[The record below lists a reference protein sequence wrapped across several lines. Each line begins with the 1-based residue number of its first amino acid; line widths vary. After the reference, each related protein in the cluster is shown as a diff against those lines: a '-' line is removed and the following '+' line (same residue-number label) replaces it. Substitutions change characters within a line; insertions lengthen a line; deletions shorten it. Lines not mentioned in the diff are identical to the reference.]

1 MTMKEKFRER
11 KIVQGSSAGEFT
23 ATEDGGMAKD
33 YEKLIEIVT
42 YDDRYENAYYFVDS
56 EKADLFIAELDE
68 KVTLPKQNLTKQER
82 SLIESTL
89 NSLESYIGIYWPGIE
104 DSDKAVEQYKKALDR
119 QLGIEGK

>member
-1 MTMKEKFRER
+1 MREQFRER

-23 ATEDGGMAKD
+23 VTEDGGMAKD

-42 YDDRYENAYYFVDS
+42 YDDRYENAYYFVDN

-89 NSLESYIGIYWPGIE
+89 NSLQSYIGIYWPGIE
-104 DSDKAVEQYKKALDR
+104 HSDKAVEQYKKALDR

>member
-1 MTMKEKFRER
+1 MKEKFRER